1 MQKTKL
7 AYKNQRILKLSTKS
21 SDFDQTTQT
30 STLLKKNPD
39 SELPPL
45 ENPQNEKSRSL
56 SNSMKGFFKNL
67 EFFNLEKQLNKT
79 YFAPSIENTD
89 SNKLLDK
96 KIDVLYGNKFNN
108 CVEGVHLRNNKSS
121 SRYFDSNNINQK
133 AGQEL
138 WKETEKQKYEI
149 LKEKADFAALML
161 NKDKESKSFKLKQ
174 QKEDSFLKKSN
185 KEFNLLNSISDN
197 FETETQKIMNKN
209 KFTLEEQFLQ
219 LQDLHKNCFE
229 QIFSQESSKKDE
241 LIKKI
246 WHANNDIVKAYINS
260 LELRV
265 KQAKER
271 HNRDF
276 VVNNE
281 ITSNNKVKAQ
291 KEQMDHEKNDLLMH
305 YMMKEKKNL
314 EEITTLEKKLQ
325 AHKQDLENYMNEIA
339 KLKKSQV
346 EREQIYKIE
355 KELLQNVNKY
365 IDILFKL
372 ENVSN
377 TAEPLSIQ
385 LLNDKLKKNL
395 TKVLNQPILKNASS
409 QTFNFNFQLNS
420 STQCDLKPNMKNID
434 IQTYEEE
441 LILRLMM
448 KKNSSGENNNNS
460 EELKICSM
468 MSMELVHLN
477 QHFEVIPEVNESIEL
492 SAKKSNSLKIKLFSN
507 LSSES
512 WEKKNEI
519 NYYPMNYFCD
529 LYCQEMDE
537 FYTKLEE
544 WVKLKE
550 GRNFNLADL
559 DFLVKNKKNHV
570 EFMKTFYLKDSL
582 KQKELIDLKIELY
595 EKKFLLEANQIKIR
609 SFETLQSKLKELI
622 KKCLF
627 NSSSEINEKIYK
639 SLNKFDFNASEQ
651 KTVRKISTPDVP
663 MRTTKFKKQSSLF
676 NLTNDFNSKSIL
688 AASENKDWVL
698 QELKAINEFGV
709 QKLVHKK
716 EYESASYLFYQKI
729 NEKLMKSK
737 QEELETTT
745 LRTTYFFFNYLN
757 DKN

>member
-1 MQKTKL
+1 MQKAKL
-7 AYKNQRILKLSTKS
+7 TYKNQRLLKLSAKS
-21 SDFDQTTQT
+21 SDLDQTTQA
-30 STLLKKNPD
+30 SSLLKKNQD

-56 SNSMKGFFKNL
+56 STSMKGFLKNL
-67 EFFNLEKQLNKT
+67 EFLNLEKQLNKT
-79 YFAPSIENTD
+79 YFAPSKENND
-89 SNKLLDK
+89 IKLFDK
-96 KIDVLYGNKFNN
+96 KLEVLYGNKLNN
-108 CVEGVHLRNNKSS
+108 YSEGVHLRNVKSS
-121 SRYFDSNNINQK
+121 SRYFENNNINQK
-133 AGQEL
+133 AEQEL
-138 WKETEKQKYEI
+138 WKENEKQKYEI

-161 NKDKESKSFKLKQ
+161 NQDKESRSFKLKQ

-185 KEFNLLNSISDN
+185 KELNLLNSISDY
-197 FETETQKIMNKN
+197 FETETQKIMKKN

-229 QIFSQESSKKDE
+229 QILSQENSKKDE
-241 LIKKI
+241 LKNKI

-271 HNRDF
+271 QNRDF
-276 VVNNE
+276 VVNNDFAS
-281 ITSNNKVKAQ
+281 TNKVKVQ
-291 KEQMDHEKNDLLMH
+291 KEHVENEKNDLLMH
-305 YMMKEKKNL
+305 YMMKEKKYL
-314 EEITTLEKKLQ
+314 EEIAALEKKLQ

-339 KLKKSQV
+339 KLKKTQV

-355 KELLQNVNKY
+355 KDLLQNVNKY

-377 TAEPLSIQ
+377 IAEPLSIQ
-385 LLNDKLKKNL
+385 ILNDKLKNNL
-395 TKVLNQPILKNASS
+395 TKVLSQPSLKHVSS
-409 QTFNFNFQLNS
+409 QTFNFLLNT
-420 STQCDLKPNMKNID
+420 STQCDLKPNMKNVN

-448 KKNSSGENNNNS
+448 KKNSSGENSNNN

-512 WEKKNEI
+512 WEKKNEL

-537 FYTKLEE
+537 FYSKLEE
-544 WVKLKE
+544 WFKLKE
-550 GRNFNLADL
+550 GRNFNLNEL

-582 KQKELIDLKIELY
+582 KQKELIDLKIESY
-595 EKKFLLEANQIKIR
+595 EKKFQLEANQQKIKN
-609 SFETLQSKLKELI
+609 FEVLQSKLKDLI
-622 KKCLF
+622 KKCLMT
-627 NSSSEINEKIYK
+627 SSSEIDEKIYK
-639 SLNKFDFNASEQ
+639 SLTKFDFKVSEQ
-651 KTVRKISTPDVP
+651 KTVRKVSSPEVA
-663 MRTTKFKKQSSLF
+663 MRTTKLRKQSSLF
-676 NLTNDFNSKSIL
+676 NINNDFNSKNVL

-698 QELKAINEFGV
+698 QELKSINEISGTE
-709 QKLVHKK
+709 KLVHKK
-716 EYESASYLFYQKI
+716 EYESASYLFYLKI

-745 LRTTYFFFNYLN
+745 LRTIFFNN
-757 DKN
+757 F